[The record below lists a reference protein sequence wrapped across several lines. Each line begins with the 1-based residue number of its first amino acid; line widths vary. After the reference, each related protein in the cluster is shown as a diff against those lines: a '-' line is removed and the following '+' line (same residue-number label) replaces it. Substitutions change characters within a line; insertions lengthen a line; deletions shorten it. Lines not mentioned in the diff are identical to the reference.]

1 MKGIMLDNTGDLLVQ
16 PRAQPDGKLI
26 GLVVNDTEVQ
36 NAAIILGMN
45 QGEYKEDA
53 ALGPNLIRFMR
64 QKADKVRIGKQM
76 QIHLRRAGVDYE
88 ELKNKINVHLKS
100 Y

>member
-16 PRAQPDGKLI
+16 PRVQPEGKLT
-26 GLVVNDTEVQ
+26 GLVVNDTLLQ
-36 NAAIILGMN
+36 NAAIVLGMN

-53 ALGPNLIRFMR
+53 ALGPNLIRFIR
-64 QKADKVRIGKQM
+64 QKADKVRISKQL

-88 ELKNKINVHLKS
+88 ELKNKINVHIKS
-100 Y
+100 K